1 MAAANVEPLLRRVRL
16 AEPVA
21 VFQDAVLEIPV
32 HSSSLRTIKRS
43 LLSGLTGGQLA
54 RRGRSLRVRA
64 LDRLN
69 LRINHGD
76 RLALIGH
83 NGAGKSTFLRV
94 LAGILTPTGGQWQ
107 LPQPFTPLIDKS
119 FVVEPQL
126 SGFQAVKA
134 HYLLHTSSL
143 KGFDSFLEDVA
154 NFSELND
161 FLHLPLQGYSDGM
174 KTRLLFAMHTY
185 FSHDLLA
192 LDEGIGAGDRA
203 FVERAAQR
211 LKRFLSSSGTLV
223 IASHS
228 EPMLRSFC
236 TKGVVF
242 QKGRLAYAG
251 EVNEALAYY
260 QHSVEEVSRA

>member
-1 MAAANVEPLLRRVRL
+1 MSSGLIRNLI
-16 AEPVA
+16 EPVA
-21 VFQDAVLEIPV
+21 VFENVALEIPV
-32 HSSSLRTIKRS
+32 HTSSLRTLKRS

-54 RRGRSLRVRA
+54 RSGRSLRVRA
-64 LDRLN
+64 LDGLCIS
-69 LRINHGD
+69 INHGD
-76 RLALIGH
+76 RIALIGH

-94 LAGILTPTGGQWQ
+94 LSGILIPTSGKWQ
-107 LPQPFTPLIDKS
+107 LPKPFTPLIDKS

-126 SGFQAVKA
+126 SGFQAAKA
-134 HYLLHTSSL
+134 HYLLHTNTLS
-143 KGFDSFLEDVA
+143 GFDAFLKDVSE
-154 NFSELND
+154 FSELED

-203 FVERAAQR
+203 FVDRAARR
-211 LKRFLSSSGTLV
+211 LKHFLSSSGTLV

-228 EPMLRSFC
+228 EPMLRAFC

-242 QKGRLAYAG
+242 AKGNIKFEG
-251 EVNEALAYY
+251 GINEALSYY
-260 QHSVEEVSRA
+260 QQSLITS

>member
-1 MAAANVEPLLRRVRL
+1 ME
-16 AEPVA
+16 EPVA
-21 VFQDAVLEIPV
+21 VFQNAVLEIPI
-32 HSSSLRTIKRS
+32 HSSSLRTLKRS

-64 LDRLN
+64 LDGLN
-69 LRINHGD
+69 LTINHGD

-94 LAGILTPTGGQWQ
+94 LAGILTPTGGHWH
-107 LPQPFTPLIDKS
+107 LPKPFTPLIDKS

-126 SGFQAVKA
+126 SGFQAAKA
-134 HYLLHTSSL
+134 HFLLHTNSL
-143 KGFDSFLEDVA
+143 VGFDAFLSDVA
-154 NFSELND
+154 DFSELND

-192 LDEGIGAGDRA
+192 LDEGIGAGDRS
-203 FVERAAQR
+203 FVDRAAQR
-211 LKRFLSSSGTLV
+211 LKHFLSSSGTLV

-236 TKGVVF
+236 SKGIVF
-242 QKGRLAYAG
+242 VKGTIVYSG
-251 EVNEALAYY
+251 EINQALIYY
-260 QHSVEEVSRA
+260 QNSVEQLQHA

>member
-1 MAAANVEPLLRRVRL
+1 M

-21 VFQDAVLEIPV
+21 LFQNAVLEIPI
-32 HSSSLRTIKRS
+32 HTSSLRTLKRS

-54 RRGRSLRVRA
+54 RRGRSVRVRA
-64 LDRLN
+64 LDCLN
-69 LRINHGD
+69 LTIKHGD

-94 LAGILTPTGGQWQ
+94 LAGILTPTGGHWH
-107 LPQPFTPLIDKS
+107 LPKPFTPLIDKS

-126 SGFQAVKA
+126 SGFQAAKA
-134 HYLLHTSSL
+134 HYLLHTNSL
-143 KGFDSFLEDVA
+143 KGFDSFLADVA
-154 NFSELND
+154 EFSELND
-161 FLHLPLQGYSDGM
+161 FLQLPLQGYSDGM

-185 FSHDLLA
+185 FNHDLLA

-203 FVERAAQR
+203 FVDRAAKR
-211 LKRFLSSSGTLV
+211 LKHFLSNSGTLV

-236 TKGVVF
+236 TKGLVF
-242 QKGRLAYAG
+242 VKGNIVHIG
-251 EVNEALAYY
+251 EINEALSYY
-260 QHSVEEVSRA
+260 HQSINQLKHA

>member
-1 MAAANVEPLLRRVRL
+1 M

-21 VFQDAVLEIPV
+21 LFQNAVLEIPI
-32 HSSSLRTIKRS
+32 HTSSLRTLKRS

-54 RRGRSLRVRA
+54 RRGRNVRGRA
-64 LDRLN
+64 LDGLN
-69 LRINHGD
+69 LTINHGD

-94 LAGILTPTGGQWQ
+94 LAGILTPTGGHWH
-107 LPQPFTPLIDKS
+107 LPKPFTPLIDKS

-126 SGFQAVKA
+126 SGYQAAKA
-134 HYLLHTSSL
+134 HYLLHTNSL
-143 KGFDSFLEDVA
+143 KGFDSFLADVA
-154 NFSELND
+154 EFSELND
-161 FLHLPLQGYSDGM
+161 FLQLPLQGYSDGM

-185 FSHDLLA
+185 FNHDLLA

-203 FVERAAQR
+203 FVDRAAKR
-211 LKRFLSSSGTLV
+211 LKHFLSSSGTLV

-236 TKGVVF
+236 TKGLVF
-242 QKGRLAYAG
+242 VKGNIVHIG
-251 EVNEALAYY
+251 EIDEALSYY
-260 QHSVEEVSRA
+260 HQSINQLKHA

>member
-1 MAAANVEPLLRRVRL
+1 M

-21 VFQDAVLEIPV
+21 LFQNAVLEIPI
-32 HSSSLRTIKRS
+32 HTSSLRTLKRS

-54 RRGRSLRVRA
+54 RRGRNVRVRA
-64 LDRLN
+64 LDGLN
-69 LRINHGD
+69 LTIKHGD

-94 LAGILTPTGGQWQ
+94 LAGILTPTGGHWH
-107 LPQPFTPLIDKS
+107 LPKPFTPLIDKS

-126 SGFQAVKA
+126 SGYQAAKA
-134 HYLLHTSSL
+134 HYLLHTNSL
-143 KGFDSFLEDVA
+143 KGFDSFLADVA
-154 NFSELND
+154 EFSELND
-161 FLHLPLQGYSDGM
+161 FLQLPLQGYSDGM

-185 FSHDLLA
+185 FNHDLLA

-203 FVERAAQR
+203 FVDRAAKR
-211 LKRFLSSSGTLV
+211 LKHFLSSSGTLV

-236 TKGVVF
+236 TKGLVF
-242 QKGRLAYAG
+242 VKGNIVHIG
-251 EVNEALAYY
+251 EIDEALSYY
-260 QHSVEEVSRA
+260 HQSINELKHA

>member
-1 MAAANVEPLLRRVRL
+1 M

-21 VFQDAVLEIPV
+21 LFQNAVLEIPI
-32 HSSSLRTIKRS
+32 HTSSLRTLKRS

-54 RRGRSLRVRA
+54 RRGRSVRVRA
-64 LDRLN
+64 LDGLN
-69 LRINHGD
+69 LTINHGD

-94 LAGILTPTGGQWQ
+94 LAGILTPTGGHWH
-107 LPQPFTPLIDKS
+107 LPKPFTPLIDKS

-126 SGFQAVKA
+126 SGYQAAKA
-134 HYLLHTSSL
+134 HYLLHTNSL
-143 KGFDSFLEDVA
+143 KGFDVFLADVA
-154 NFSELND
+154 EFSELND
-161 FLHLPLQGYSDGM
+161 FLQLPLQGYSDGM

-185 FSHDLLA
+185 FNHDLLA

-203 FVERAAQR
+203 FVDRAAKR
-211 LKRFLSSSGTLV
+211 LKHFLSSSGTLV

-236 TKGVVF
+236 TKGLVF
-242 QKGRLAYAG
+242 VKGNIVHIG
-251 EVNEALAYY
+251 EIDEALSYY
-260 QHSVEEVSRA
+260 HQSINELKYA

>member
-1 MAAANVEPLLRRVRL
+1 M

-21 VFQDAVLEIPV
+21 LFQNAVLEIPI
-32 HSSSLRTIKRS
+32 HTSSLRTLKRS

-54 RRGRSLRVRA
+54 RRGRNVRVRA
-64 LDRLN
+64 LDGLN
-69 LRINHGD
+69 LTIKHGD

-94 LAGILTPTGGQWQ
+94 LAGILTPTGGHWH
-107 LPQPFTPLIDKS
+107 LPKPFTPLIDKS

-126 SGFQAVKA
+126 SGYQAAKA
-134 HYLLHTSSL
+134 HYLLHTNSL
-143 KGFDSFLEDVA
+143 KGFDSFLADVA
-154 NFSELND
+154 EFSELND
-161 FLHLPLQGYSDGM
+161 FLQLPLQGYSDGM

-185 FSHDLLA
+185 FNHDLLA

-203 FVERAAQR
+203 FVDRAAKR
-211 LKRFLSSSGTLV
+211 LKHFLSSSGTLV

-236 TKGVVF
+236 TKGLVF
-242 QKGRLAYAG
+242 VKGNIVHIG
-251 EVNEALAYY
+251 EIDEALSYY
-260 QHSVEEVSRA
+260 HQSINQLKHA